1 MLDVKVGKMARKK
14 SSKKPVDDKLN
25 EALGIAPTKDLALPS
40 SPSSHNPQSVAEP
53 VEAEV
58 VDADIV
64 VRKDADIV
72 VRKEEPLVL
81 GYPIP
86 GENPDIDADYK
97 ETRQQLQ
104 DVRER
109 AAEALDTMKDIA
121 EQGCTARE
129 FEVVGQLVKMGL
141 EAAKAQIELHKDM
154 KELREPGK
162 GSRGKTSH
170 IGDVNNSVYVGTT
183 DDLLRLNKAGKL
195 PKVADE
201 ESQ

>member
-1 MLDVKVGKMARKK
+1 MARKK
-14 SSKKPVDDKLN
+14 RSKKPVDDKLN
-25 EALGIAPTKDLALPS
+25 EALGIAPTKDLTLPN
-40 SPSSHNPQSVAEP
+40 PHKPQSAAEP

-58 VDADIV
+58 VDAAIV
-64 VRKDADIV
+64 VRKD
-72 VRKEEPLVL
+72 EPLSL
-81 GYPIP
+81 GYAIP
-86 GENPDIDADYK
+86 GENPDIEKDYK
-97 ETRQQLQ
+97 ETRKQLQ

-121 EQGCTARE
+121 EQGCAARE
-129 FEVVGQLVKMGL
+129 FEVVGQLIKMGL

-154 KELREPGK
+154 KELREPPK
-162 GSRGKTSH
+162 GSRKQSH

-201 ESQ
+201 DSQ

>member
-1 MLDVKVGKMARKK
+1 MTLDVKVGKMARKK
-14 SSKKPVDDKLN
+14 SKKKPVDDKLN
-25 EALGIAPTKDLALPS
+25 EALGIAPTKALALPNLPNS
-40 SPSSHNPQSVAEP
+40 SKPQSAAEP

-58 VDADIV
+58 VDA
-64 VRKDADIV
+64 AIV

-86 GENPDIDADYK
+86 GENPDIEVDYK
-97 ETRQQLQ
+97 ETRKQLQ

-162 GSRGKTSH
+162 AARKPTH

-201 ESQ
+201 DSQ

>member
-1 MLDVKVGKMARKK
+1 MARKK
-14 SSKKPVDDKLN
+14 RSKKPVDDKLN
-25 EALGIAPTKDLALPS
+25 EALGIAQTKDLVLPS
-40 SPSSHNPQSVAEP
+40 QPNPPNPQSAAEP

-64 VRKDADIV
+64 VR
-72 VRKEEPLVL
+72 REEPLVL

-86 GENPDIDADYK
+86 GENPDIEADYK

-141 EAAKAQIELHKDM
+141 EAAKAQMELHKDM
-154 KELREPGK
+154 KDLREPPK
-162 GSRGKTSH
+162 GSRKQPH

-183 DDLLRLNKAGKL
+183 DDLLKMNAAGKL
-195 PKVADE
+195 PKVVDE
-201 ESQ
+201 DTQ